1 MILPEIL
8 KTNKINLR
16 AKFSGIDS
24 YSHCVDKKHFKSF
37 PYEVDYHY
45 NSRGFRDKEWPN
57 SLDELKESIWCIGD
71 SFTVG
76 LGSPIGHTWV
86 RQLELKTKKRCI
98 NVSLDGASNFW
109 IARQATDILTT
120 INPKTIILHWSYSH
134 RIEERVNDG
143 YVQKHYDLAK
153 LDANLVA
160 ENFISCYN
168 KVEENKSLTTVIHS
182 FIPFWH
188 VVKFSDKEWS
198 KFRGSS
204 WPASAPKNLADYF
217 SLPNWILEEL
227 NSFNFTTEKVK
238 SYFLLEPILNHHRSI
253 RDFEPLDYARDGHH
267 YDIKTADYFS
277 NLLID
282 KLRSIS
288 SEEAI

>member
-1 MILPEIL
+1 MILPKIL
-8 KTNKINLR
+8 INSKINLR

-24 YSHCVDKKHFKSF
+24 YPHCLDKKHFKSF
-37 PYEVDYHY
+37 PNEVDYLY
-45 NSRGFRDKEWPN
+45 NSRGFRDREWPN

-76 LGSPIGHTWV
+76 IGSPIDHTWV

-98 NVSLDGASNFW
+98 NIGSDGASNFW

-120 INPKTIILHWSYSH
+120 INPKIIIIHWSYSQ
-134 RIEERVNDG
+134 RIEEFVNNS
-143 YVQKHYDLAK
+143 YVQKHYDLTK
-153 LDANLVA
+153 LDNNLLV

-168 KVEENKSLTTVIHS
+168 NVEENKSLTTVIHS

-188 VVKFSDKEWS
+188 PLKFLDKEWD
-198 KFRGSS
+198 KLRGPL
-204 WPASAPKNLADYF
+204 WPASAPKNLVDYL

-227 NSFNFTTEKVK
+227 NSCNFTTEKVE
-238 SYFLLEPILNHHRSI
+238 SYFLLKCILNDHRSI
-253 RDFEPLDYARDGHH
+253 ENFEPLDYARDGHH

-288 SEEAI
+288 SEKAI